1 MFTHCSFVVW
11 QPIIKFY
18 LIWYLSVL
26 QADIQLL
33 KKGHSKPGEMAEKA
47 AEVLM
52 GCFRICASDRY
63 VACDWS
69 DITVMEY
76 DWVASLIRM
85 IMYVFFK
92 ISDILFYDDSIPSNH

>member
-1 MFTHCSFVVW
+1 M
-11 QPIIKFY
+11 
-18 LIWYLSVL
+18 L

-76 DWVASLIRM
+76 D
-85 IMYVFFK
+85 
-92 ISDILFYDDSIPSNH
+92 